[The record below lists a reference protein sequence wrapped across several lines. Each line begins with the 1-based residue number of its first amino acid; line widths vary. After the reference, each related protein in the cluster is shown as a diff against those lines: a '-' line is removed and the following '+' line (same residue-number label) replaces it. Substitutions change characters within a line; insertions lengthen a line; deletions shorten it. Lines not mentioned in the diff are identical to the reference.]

1 MSGYVGES
9 SLLRESRVKLAIILG
24 LSFSTKRNNVVGYP
38 LFEVRFEISFLL
50 LSLPYVVVVILTKV
64 IVAVTD

>member
-1 MSGYVGES
+1 M
-9 SLLRESRVKLAIILG
+9 ILG

-50 LSLPYVVVVILTKV
+50 LSLPYVVVVSLTK
-64 IVAVTD
+64 IIAAGTD